1 MSNQRARITDRDPL
15 TPTDG
20 VLSGYEQASQLTSQQ
35 SRNTA
40 IQQVEELNSEEAPF
54 QTENDNPESQEADKL
69 KSQPVKNTKIQLTD
83 KSIPASQQVEKSN
96 SQESD
101 KPTTRKATYQ
111 IDDSVLDALDRY
123 HLQLQIDM
131 GKRKAPYKEIVVEEA
146 IAQWLERVEK
156 SPDRAVKTLLKRQE
170 QRQ

>member
-15 TPTDG
+15 SATDG

-35 SRNTA
+35 SKNTGS
-40 IQQVEELNSEEAPF
+40 QPVEELSSEESPS
-54 QTENDNPESQEADKL
+54 QIESDNTESQKVNKL
-69 KSQPVKNTKIQLTD
+69 GSQPVKDTEIQLAD
-83 KSIPASQQVEKSN
+83 KSTPASQQVEKSN

-156 SPDRAVKTLLKRQE
+156 SPDRAVKMLLKRQE

>member
-1 MSNQRARITDRDPL
+1 MSNPRARITDRDPL
-15 TPTDG
+15 TLTDG

-35 SRNTA
+35 SKN
-40 IQQVEELNSEEAPF
+40 IDSQPVEKLNSEEAPF
-54 QTENDNPESQEADKL
+54 QAENDKPEIQKADKL
-69 KSQPVKNTKIQLTD
+69 KSQTVKNTEIQLSD
-83 KSIPASQQVEKSN
+83 KSITASQQVEKSN

-101 KPTTRKATYQ
+101 KLTTRKATYQ
-111 IDDSVLDALDRY
+111 IDDSILDALDRY
-123 HLQLQIDM
+123 HLQLQMDM

-156 SPDRAVKTLLKRQE
+156 SPDRAVKMLLKRQE

>member
-35 SRNTA
+35 SKNTE
-40 IQQVEELNSEEAPF
+40 IQL
-54 QTENDNPESQEADKL
+54 ADK
-69 KSQPVKNTKIQLTD
+69 SSPT
-83 KSIPASQQVEKSN
+83 SQQVEKS
-96 SQESD
+96 
-101 KPTTRKATYQ
+101 TTRKATYQ
-111 IDDSVLDALDRY
+111 IDDSILDALDRY

>member
-15 TPTDG
+15 SATDG

-35 SRNTA
+35 SKNTDS
-40 IQQVEELNSEEAPF
+40 QPVEELNSEESPS
-54 QTENDNPESQEADKL
+54 QTEIDNLGSQEVNKLESQT
-69 KSQPVKNTKIQLTD
+69 VKNTEIQLAD
-83 KSIPASQQVEKSN
+83 KSTPASQQVEKAN
-96 SQESD
+96 SQEPD

-111 IDDSVLDALDRY
+111 IDNSVLDALDRY